1 MNNKELLNNELI
13 DARTEQ
19 LRVINQSSIQYIGAW
34 HNNKVYKAS
43 NPFVFKSSASIA
55 EFILPLV
62 LVFYDFKDVLKCN
75 SIFQTGLID
84 VSCILLDDGIIN
96 GEDLEGIL
104 VVQNLVEL
112 EQTIKNF
119 EVEKSIVFLFFDD
132 VEISKLE
139 ELMDY
144 FKHMTQK

>member
-55 EFILPLV
+55 EFILPLA

>member
-43 NPFVFKSSASIA
+43 NPLVFKSAASIA
-55 EFILPLV
+55 VFTLPLA
-62 LVFYDFKDVLKCN
+62 LVFYDFKDILKCN
-75 SIFQTGLID
+75 PIFQTGLID
-84 VSCILLDDGIIN
+84 VRCILLDDGIIN
-96 GEDLEGIL
+96 GEDLEGIV
-104 VVQNLVEL
+104 VVQNLVAL
-112 EQTIKNF
+112 DQTIKNF
-119 EVEKSIVFLFFDD
+119 ESEKSIIFLFFDD
-132 VEISKLE
+132 IEISNSE

>member
-13 DARTEQ
+13 DARSEQ
-19 LRVINQSSIQYIGAW
+19 LRVINQSYIQYIGAW

-55 EFILPLV
+55 EFILPLA
-62 LVFYDFKDVLKCN
+62 LVFYDFMDILKCN
-75 SIFQTGLID
+75 PIFQTGLID

>member
-13 DARTEQ
+13 DARSEQ
-19 LRVINQSSIQYIGAW
+19 LRVINQSYIQYIGAW

-55 EFILPLV
+55 EFILPLA

-96 GEDLEGIL
+96 GEDLEVIL

>member
-1 MNNKELLNNELI
+1 MNNKELLYNELI

-19 LRVINQSSIQYIGAW
+19 LRNISQSSIQYIGAW

-43 NPFVFKSSASIA
+43 NPLVFRSASSIA
-55 EFILPLV
+55 EFTLPLA
-62 LVFYDFKDVLKCN
+62 LVFYDFKDILKGKP
-75 SIFQTGLID
+75 IFQSGLID

-96 GEDLEGIL
+96 GEDLEGI
-104 VVQNLVEL
+104 VVVPNLVAL

-119 EVEKSIVFLFFDD
+119 EVDKSIIFMFFDD
-132 VEISKLE
+132 LDISKSE

-144 FKHMTQK
+144 FKHRISK

>member
-1 MNNKELLNNELI
+1 MNNKELLHNELI

-19 LRVINQSSIQYIGAW
+19 LRAINQSSIQYIGAW
-34 HNNKVYKAS
+34 HNKKVYKAFS
-43 NPFVFKSSASIA
+43 PLVFKSSASIA
-55 EFILPLV
+55 EFTLPLA
-62 LVFYDFKDVLKCN
+62 LVFYDFKDILKCN

-112 EQTIKNF
+112 DQTIKKF
-119 EVEKSIVFLFFDD
+119 EAEKSIVFLFFDD
-132 VEISKLE
+132 VDVSKSE
-139 ELMDY
+139 ELNDY
-144 FKHMTQK
+144 FKHMTTK

>member
-13 DARTEQ
+13 DARSEQ

-34 HNNKVYKAS
+34 YNNKVYKAS
-43 NPFVFKSSASIA
+43 NPLVFKSAASIGG
-55 EFILPLV
+55 FI
-62 LVFYDFKDVLKCN
+62 LKCN
-75 SIFQTGLID
+75 PIFQTGLID

-96 GEDLEGIL
+96 GEDLEGIV
-104 VVQNLVEL
+104 VVQNLVAL
-112 EQTIKNF
+112 DQTIKNF
-119 EVEKSIVFLFFDD
+119 ESEKSIIFLFFDD
-132 VEISKLE
+132 IEISNSE

>member
-1 MNNKELLNNELI
+1 MNNKELFHNELI
-13 DARTEQ
+13 DARMEQ

-43 NPFVFKSSASIA
+43 NPLVFKSAASIA
-55 EFILPLV
+55 GFTLPLA
-62 LVFYDFKDVLKCN
+62 LVFYDFKDILKCN
-75 SIFQTGLID
+75 PIFQTGLID

-96 GEDLEGIL
+96 GEDLEGI
-104 VVQNLVEL
+104 VVVPNLVAL
-112 EQTIKNF
+112 DQAIKNF
-119 EVEKSIVFLFFDD
+119 EVEKSIIFLFFDD
-132 VEISKLE
+132 IEISKSE

>member
-43 NPFVFKSSASIA
+43 NPLVFKSAASIA
-55 EFILPLV
+55 VFTLPLA
-62 LVFYDFKDVLKCN
+62 LVFYDFKDILKCN
-75 SIFQTGLID
+75 PIFQTGLID

-96 GEDLEGIL
+96 GEDLEGIV
-104 VVQNLVEL
+104 VVQNLVAL
-112 EQTIKNF
+112 DQTIKNF
-119 EVEKSIVFLFFDD
+119 ESEKSIIFLFFDD
-132 VEISKLE
+132 IEISNSE

>member
-13 DARTEQ
+13 DARSEQ
-19 LRVINQSSIQYIGAW
+19 LRVINQSYIQYIGAW

-55 EFILPLV
+55 EFILPLA

>member
-1 MNNKELLNNELI
+1 MNNKVLLHNELI

-43 NPFVFKSSASIA
+43 NPLAFKSAASIA
-55 EFILPLV
+55 EFTLPLA
-62 LVFYDFKDVLKCN
+62 LVFYDFKDILKYN
-75 SIFQTGLID
+75 PIFQTGLLD

-96 GEDLEGIL
+96 GEDLEGI
-104 VVQNLVEL
+104 VVVPNLVAL
-112 EQTIKNF
+112 DQAIKNF
-119 EVEKSIVFLFFDD
+119 EVAKSIIFLFFDD
-132 VEISKLE
+132 IEISNSE

>member
-43 NPFVFKSSASIA
+43 NPLVFKSAASIA
-55 EFILPLV
+55 EFTLPLA
-62 LVFYDFKDVLKCN
+62 LVFYDFKDILKYN
-75 SIFQTGLID
+75 PIFQTGLLD

-96 GEDLEGIL
+96 GEDLEGIV
-104 VVQNLVEL
+104 VVQNLVAL
-112 EQTIKNF
+112 DQTIKNF
-119 EVEKSIVFLFFDD
+119 ESEKSIIFLFFDD
-132 VEISKLE
+132 IEISNSE

-144 FKHMTQK
+144 FKHMMQK

>member
-13 DARTEQ
+13 DARSEQ

-34 HNNKVYKAS
+34 YNNKVYKAS
-43 NPFVFKSSASIA
+43 NPLVFKSAASIA
-55 EFILPLV
+55 EFTLTLA
-62 LVFYDFKDVLKCN
+62 LVFYDFKDILKCN
-75 SIFQTGLID
+75 PIFQTGLID

-96 GEDLEGIL
+96 GEDLEGIV
-104 VVQNLVEL
+104 VVQNLVAL
-112 EQTIKNF
+112 DQTIKNF
-119 EVEKSIVFLFFDD
+119 ESEKSIIFLFFDD
-132 VEISKLE
+132 IEISNSE